1 MNIEERFLKYI
12 SYNTQCDEHSSTV
25 PSTSNQLVFAR
36 ELVKE
41 MKELNISNVELSKE
55 GVIYGTIK
63 GNGGKQDIIGFIAHM
78 DTSPDASGENIKPQI
93 IRNYDGNAIK
103 LNQELSLNPQEF
115 PKLKKL
121 VGHDLITTD
130 GTTLLGADD
139 KAGIAIIMSMAQYLS
154 NHPEIKHNDIQI
166 AFTPDEE
173 IGRGSDH
180 FDVDRFHSQYAYT
193 IDGDEIDV
201 YNYENFNAYSA
212 QVKIK
217 GKSIHPGSATGKM
230 INASRVAIKFDQLLS
245 EFMRPEY
252 TEKYEGFNHLH
263 HIEGQCEYCQMDY
276 IIRNHDK
283 KILDQQIK
291 QFNRAKDFLNEQYGY
306 HCIDIQFKESYLN
319 MADIV
324 LQHPKIIERLKNAME
339 KCGIEAQAQPIRGG
353 TDGALL
359 TYKNLPC
366 PNIGTGGGNFHG
378 PFEYVSLT
386 SMKKGVQLLIE
397 LVRE

>member
-12 SYNTQCDEHSSTV
+12 SYNTQSDEHSSTV

-217 GKSIHPGSATGKM
+217 GKSIHPGSAKGKM

-263 HIEGQCEYCQMDY
+263 HIEG
-276 IIRNHDK
+276 
-283 KILDQQIK
+283 
-291 QFNRAKDFLNEQYGY
+291 
-306 HCIDIQFKESYLN
+306 
-319 MADIV
+319 
-324 LQHPKIIERLKNAME
+324 
-339 KCGIEAQAQPIRGG
+339 
-353 TDGALL
+353 
-359 TYKNLPC
+359 
-366 PNIGTGGGNFHG
+366 
-378 PFEYVSLT
+378 
-386 SMKKGVQLLIE
+386 
-397 LVRE
+397 